1 VRNSR
6 TVSLNEALQTVSKIV
21 GKPRKIEQHPMQPGD
36 VEITFACIEKAK
48 SKLDYQPDTSFEQ
61 GMSVFISGLRIKN

>member
-1 VRNSR
+1 
-6 TVSLNEALQTVSKIV
+6 
-21 GKPRKIEQHPMQPGD
+21 MQPGD